1 MSNRIAILQLSRLLG
16 KEEFYRSLSLEEGLE
31 PDELSGEQIARL
43 RLLVDERLEELVRGL
58 AAEVVASDDVTD
70 VVSGVAY
77 LEDRLSFFSEL
88 LTEGQKE
95 KVRDGFASFASRW
108 R

>member
-1 MSNRIAILQLSRLLG
+1 MTRRIAILQLSRLLG
-16 KEEFYRSLSLEEGLE
+16 KEEFYRRLSLDEGSE
-31 PDELSGEQIARL
+31 PDELSGEQMARL
-43 RLLVDERLEELVRGL
+43 RLLVDERLKELVRGL

-77 LEDRLSFFSEL
+77 LEDRLSFFGEL
-88 LTEGQKE
+88 LTAGQKE
-95 KVRDGFASFASRW
+95 EVRDGFRSFASRW

>member
-1 MSNRIAILQLSRLLG
+1 MSRRIAIIQLSRLLG
-16 KEEFYRSLSLEEGLE
+16 KEEFYRWLSVDEGSE
-31 PDELSGEQIARL
+31 PEELSAEQVARL
-43 RLLVDERLEELVRGL
+43 RLVVDERLEELVRGL

-77 LEDRLSFFSEL
+77 LEDRLAFFSEL
-88 LTEGQKE
+88 LTAGQRE

>member
-1 MSNRIAILQLSRLLG
+1 MSKRVAVLQLSRLLG
-16 KEEFYRSLSLEEGLE
+16 KEEFYRWLSLDEGSE
-31 PDELSGEQIARL
+31 PDELSARQMARL

-58 AAEVVASDDVTD
+58 AAEVAASDDVTD

-77 LEDRLSFFSEL
+77 LEDRLSFFSGL

-95 KVRDGFASFASRW
+95 RVRDGFRSFASRW

>member
-1 MSNRIAILQLSRLLG
+1 MSTRIAIIQLSRLLG
-16 KEEFYRSLSLEEGLE
+16 KEEFYRWLSLDEGSE
-31 PDELSGEQIARL
+31 PDELSSEQMARL
-43 RLLVDERLEELVRGL
+43 RLVVDERLEQLVRGL

-77 LEDRLSFFSEL
+77 LEDRLSFFGEL

-95 KVRDGFASFASRW
+95 KVRDGFRSFSARW
-108 R
+108 

>member
-1 MSNRIAILQLSRLLG
+1 MSKRVAVLQLSRLLG
-16 KEEFYRSLSLEEGLE
+16 KEEFYRWLSLDEGSE
-31 PDELSGEQIARL
+31 PDELSGEQMARL
-43 RLLVDERLEELVRGL
+43 QLLVDERLEELVRGL

-77 LEDRLSFFSEL
+77 LEDRLTFFSEL
-88 LTEGQKE
+88 LTEDQRE
-95 KVRDGFASFASRW
+95 KVRDGFASFSSRW

>member
-1 MSNRIAILQLSRLLG
+1 MSRKIAILQLARLLG
-16 KEEFYRSLSLEEGLE
+16 KGEFYGRLSLDEGSE
-31 PDELSGEQIARL
+31 PDELSAEQMARL
-43 RLLVDERLEELVRGL
+43 RLLVDKRLEELVRGL
-58 AAEVVASDDVTD
+58 AAEVVSSDDVTD

-77 LEDRLSFFSEL
+77 LEDRLASFGEL
-88 LTEGQKE
+88 LTASQKE

>member
-1 MSNRIAILQLSRLLG
+1 MSTRIAIIQLSRLLG
-16 KEEFYRSLSLEEGLE
+16 KEEFYRWLSLDEGSE
-31 PDELSGEQIARL
+31 PDELSSEQMARL
-43 RLLVDERLEELVRGL
+43 RLAVDERLEQLVRGL

-77 LEDRLSFFSEL
+77 LEDRLSFFGEL

-95 KVRDGFASFASRW
+95 KVRDGFRSFSSRW
-108 R
+108 

>member
-1 MSNRIAILQLSRLLG
+1 MSERIAILQLSRLLG
-16 KEEFYRSLSLEEGLE
+16 KEEFYRYLSLDDGSE
-31 PDELSGEQIARL
+31 PDELSGEQMARL

-70 VVSGVAY
+70 VVSGVGY
-77 LEDRLSFFSEL
+77 LEYRLAFFGEL
-88 LTEGQKE
+88 LTAGQKE
-95 KVRDGFASFASRW
+95 KVRDGFRSFSSRW

>member
-1 MSNRIAILQLSRLLG
+1 MITRIAILQLSRLLG
-16 KEEFYRSLSLEEGLE
+16 KEEFYRWLYLDEGSE
-31 PDELSGEQIARL
+31 PDELSSEQMARL
-43 RLLVDERLEELVRGL
+43 RLVVDERLEELVRGL

-77 LEDRLSFFSEL
+77 LEDRLSFFGEL

-95 KVRDGFASFASRW
+95 KVRDGFRSFSSRW
-108 R
+108 

>member
-1 MSNRIAILQLSRLLG
+1 MSRRIAIIQLSRLLG
-16 KEEFYRSLSLEEGLE
+16 KEEFYRWLSLDEGSE
-31 PDELSGEQIARL
+31 PEELSAEQMARL
-43 RLLVDERLEELVRGL
+43 RLVVDERLEELVRGL

-88 LTEGQKE
+88 LTAGQKE

>member
-1 MSNRIAILQLSRLLG
+1 MSKRVAVLQLSRLLG
-16 KEEFYRSLSLEEGLE
+16 KEEFYRRLSLDEGSE
-31 PDELSGEQIARL
+31 PDELSAEQMARL
-43 RLLVDERLEELVRGL
+43 QLLVDKRLEELVRGL

-77 LEDRLSFFSEL
+77 LEDRLTFVSDL
-88 LTEGQKE
+88 LTESQKE
-95 KVRDGFASFASRW
+95 KVRDGFASFSSRW

>member
-16 KEEFYRSLSLEEGLE
+16 KEEFYRSLSLEEGSE
-31 PDELSGEQIARL
+31 PDDLSGEQIARL

-95 KVRDGFASFASRW
+95 KVRDGFASFSSRW